1 VGVGVGGGV
10 RWHLLTLGL
19 DGGIELVV
27 LLLEPPV
34 LEVGLDLELDPVLG
48 LATSAQLVDGSAQVK
63 ELCLV
68 RVGARVVVGLGLGLG
83 LGLG

>member
-48 LATSAQLVDGSAQVK
+48 LATSAQLVDGSAQVE

-68 RVGARVVVGLGLGLG
+68 RVGLGLGAG
-83 LGLG
+83 SGSG